1 MTTMTKALAPPG
13 KAARHAANHG
23 FFDGFTW
30 AQGATIVAA
39 VLAAVIAV
47 IGYTIQRKISRR
59 AERADLYGNA
69 IASVEAYL
77 EAPYR
82 IRRKIDDPGNWFMIS
97 SSISDAKTAMSHQ
110 QALLEMHA
118 PGAVVTAY
126 KEFVSAAIAE
136 AGPQMTD
143 AWSEPVVTAPTQIP
157 LGAGNAYGRAE
168 SDAKRKALVNAM
180 AIDLAAVGSWW
191 KQWR

>member
-1 MTTMTKALAPPG
+1 MTTMPKAISAAG
-13 KAARHAANHG
+13 KAAHHAASHG
-23 FFDGFTW
+23 FLDGFTW

-82 IRRKIDDPGNWFMIS
+82 IRRKIDDPGDWFTIS

-118 PGAVVTAY
+118 PQAVATAY
-126 KEFVSAAIAE
+126 KDFASAAIAE

-143 AWSEPVVTAPTQIP
+143 AWSKPVVTAPTQIP
-157 LGAGNAYGRAE
+157 LGAGNAYSRVA
-168 SDAKRKALVNAM
+168 SDAKRTTLVDAM
-180 AIDLAAVGSWW
+180 ATDLAAVGSWW
-191 KQWR
+191 KVWH